1 MNPAHQ
7 ASSSRSQ
14 IGLACIANTE
24 QALSFL
30 KDAFPLVRFSPD
42 SIVHLLPSYTDA
54 VVGLVKFSLCSL
66 RAFRKGQDGGGMG
79 ANGTFGTESRM

>member
-24 QALSFL
+24 QPFPFL
-30 KDAFPLVRFSPD
+30 EEAFPLVRFSLD
-42 SIVHLLPSYTDA
+42 FIVHLLPLYVDA
-54 VVGLVKFSLCSL
+54 VVGLVQFSLGSL
-66 RAFRKGQDGGGMG
+66 RAFCIGQDGGAMG
-79 ANGTFGTESRM
+79 ANDTFGTESRM